1 MSESTSPT
9 NNYTPEEVP
18 QLGLPQGAPQLNNN
32 NNNIPPLPSHTTINY
47 STPFNNNNT
56 SNTMSA
62 APASAI
68 AANQLDPQYLLCLQM
83 MIQQQQR
90 QQYPLLSIPL
100 PYGATPPTY
109 TYDTPMPA
117 INNAISNDGD
127 NGIDTDSTNSTTI
140 NNVKSTV
147 ATNDND
153 NTAAAPQISP
163 TTDTA
168 DATSNIHTS
177 TVGGG
182 VANVNRGADV
192 NVGSDIIG
200 GGDVRIPLCSEVGS
214 TAPSP
219 PPFIKG
225 QIVSLEEYDNTMSM
239 YAVNNGYELQ
249 RSQSNK
255 KDRVIPTTYYKWQC
269 SRAGK
274 PSNKGN
280 GARPQRTSLK
290 VGCGCYA
297 NACHPMKEDKTGRDE
312 TVVEIIGIDLRHT
325 NGCTG
330 DNELVNKS
338 IRRRRGRNY
347 SDVGLNHLKI
357 EVKAGRYTTHD
368 VKSWLHDQGMKDAT
382 LREATN
388 LRYRLMKD
396 MPVKGYEFD
405 EKDSAEL
412 GAMEDC
418 LYNEDLAREVMA
430 GAKESV
436 DNLRIVH
443 KGLKCQVKGYD
454 YRITTDSENRFSGTV
469 WMTGRMRARLRRYGI
484 FLFLDDSRSGINSS
498 GFCFW
503 SYQ

>member
-1 MSESTSPT
+1 MHFVVVIL
-9 NNYTPEEVP
+9 VP
-18 QLGLPQGAPQLNNN
+18 WVSRHLSSQKKKYCRKKNNN
-32 NNNIPPLPSHTTINY
+32 GIN
-47 STPFNNNNT
+47 
-56 SNTMSA
+56 
-62 APASAI
+62 
-68 AANQLDPQYLLCLQM
+68 
-83 MIQQQQR
+83 
-90 QQYPLLSIPL
+90 
-100 PYGATPPTY
+100 
-109 TYDTPMPA
+109 
-117 INNAISNDGD
+117 
-127 NGIDTDSTNSTTI
+127 TDSTII

-147 ATNDND
+147 ATDDND

-163 TTDTA
+163 TMGTA
-168 DATSNIHTS
+168 DVTSNIHTS
-177 TVGGG
+177 TIGGG
-182 VANVNRGADV
+182 VVANVNRGADV

-214 TAPSP
+214 NVP

-225 QIVSLEEYDNTMSM
+225 QIVSLQEYDNTMSM

-249 RSQSNK
+249 RLKSSK
-255 KDRVIPTTYYKWQC
+255 KDRAIPNTYYKWQC
-269 SRAGK
+269 SRGGK
-274 PSNKGN
+274 PSNKGI

-290 VGCGCYA
+290 VGCGCYV
-297 NACHPMKEDKTGRDE
+297 NACHPMKEDNSSRDE
-312 TVVEIIGIDLRHT
+312 TVVKIISIDLRHT

-338 IRRRRGRNY
+338 IRKRRGRNY
-347 SDVGLNHLKI
+347 SDVGLNHLKT

-368 VKSWLHDQGMKDAT
+368 VKSWLNDQGMKDAT

-396 MPVKGYEFD
+396 KPVKGYEFD
-405 EKDSAEL
+405 EKDGAEL
-412 GAMEDC
+412 GAMEDY
-418 LYNEDLAREVMA
+418 LFNEDLAREIMA

-443 KGLKCQVKGYD
+443 KGLKYQVKGYD

-503 SYQ
+503 NVVVINEEGKVYTVMGAMTMGASNEAVEWLLKMMVEMCPEVADICIGTMSDLGKSTMACVLIMCYS